1 MLLDPGP
8 IPAMHARCLIDDAIS
23 SLPMPRRAKFN
34 DRRSHVLCP
43 STYLLLNML
52 CCFLSLSI
60 PSRLRRNAIPSAVI
74 GLVKNAT
81 LQSRCARCALEGVSK
96 IMLIMPVGPG
106 IRRARCSESEGHE
119 CRWLDLLSMPLSC
132 AGDGHGMSRAVLF
145 YCMGRKSGRKWF
157 RGRARSVV
165 VRNKISTLTRA

>member
-8 IPAMHARCLIDDAIS
+8 IPAIHVRCLIDDVIS

-52 CCFLSLSI
+52 SCFLSLSI
-60 PSRLRRNAIPSAVI
+60 PSRLRRNAIPFAVI
-74 GLVKNAT
+74 GLVINAP
-81 LQSRCARCALEGVSK
+81 LQFRCARCALEGVSK

-106 IRRARCSESEGHE
+106 IRRARCSKSEGHE
-119 CRWLDLLSMPLSC
+119 CRWLDLLSMSLSC
-132 AGDGHGMSRAVLF
+132 AGDGCGMSRVVLCC
-145 YCMGRKSGRKWF
+145 CMGRKYGESGFEGERE
-157 RGRARSVV
+157 A
-165 VRNKISTLTRA
+165 